1 MTGSAQPVSASGPRR
16 ARLEAVSLTYR
27 YPNSDTDALSGCSLA
42 VPAGQRVAL
51 LGANGSGKTT
61 LLLLLNGSFRPAA
74 GEVRLDGA
82 PTSYDRAGLR
92 RWRRAVGLV
101 VQDPDDMLLAG
112 TVRQEL
118 AFGVLNLGRSE
129 DDARVDVDRI
139 LVALSLDHLRDRP
152 THLLSAGERH
162 RVAIAAMAITEPA
175 VLLLDEPTA
184 GLDPA
189 GVEEVL
195 AVLDRLH
202 AAGTTIVVS
211 THDVDLAHRW
221 ADVVAVMVAGS
232 VAACGS
238 REVLHDQEL
247 IESAR
252 LRPPSAFT
260 IWQSLPGDLRP
271 ATCPPDVA
279 TLAVHLRSASPVG
292 GVPVGEVPVG
302 EVSVGEV
309 SR

>member
-1 MTGSAQPVSASGPRR
+1 MSGTDRQVPTDVSARP

-27 YPNSDTDALSGCSLA
+27 YPNSDSDALSACSLA
-42 VPAGQRVAL
+42 VPAGQRLAL
-51 LGANGSGKTT
+51 LGANGCGKTT

-74 GEVRLDGA
+74 GEVRLDGVA
-82 PTSYDRAGLR
+82 TSYDRAGLR
-92 RWRRAVGLV
+92 RWRRQVGLV
-101 VQDPDDMLLAG
+101 VQNPDDMLLAG

-118 AFGVLNLGRSE
+118 AFGLLNLGRSE
-129 DDARVDVDRI
+129 DEARVAADQ
-139 LVALSLDHLRDRP
+139 LLAALSLDHLRDRP
-152 THLLSAGERH
+152 THLLSVGERH

-195 AVLDRLH
+195 ALLDRLH
-202 AAGTTIVVS
+202 AAGTTIVLS

-221 ADVVAVMVAGS
+221 ADAVAVMAAGS

-238 REVLHDQEL
+238 REVLHDRVL
-247 IESAR
+247 IDSAR
-252 LRPPSAFT
+252 LRSPSVVT

-271 ATCPPDVA
+271 SSCPGDVTA
-279 TLAVHLRSASPVG
+279 LAAHLRSARASAGVASP
-292 GVPVGEVPVG
+292 
-302 EVSVGEV
+302 EVSG
-309 SR
+309 